1 VPATLAPRDAMAD
14 HGVLFRPG
22 SVPMTRMP
30 IVAALLLTAC
40 ATGALAADAPK
51 KPRELLQPPKQTI
64 ASPITDRFALRGSY
78 QQPAVTTDLRY
89 DASSGALGTEL
100 SGEDDLGL
108 DDELNRGSLEM
119 TLRLLERHRIRGEFF
134 QLRRASE
141 ATMTGTVRFGEDTY
155 LTTERVVTESDIRF
169 FGLTYTYS
177 FLRAERFEFAA
188 GGGLHLFQVEG
199 MAAVPARRL
208 QENFDAAGP
217 FPTIAVDGTYRITD
231 RFSLNARAQYFGI
244 GIDDVDG
251 SLGIYH
257 ADLQF
262 RAWRSLAI
270 GLGYTK
276 TSLHVDSTDDSFS
289 GRLAVDVKG
298 PEVFLRASF

>member
-1 VPATLAPRDAMAD
+1 MRTRFLAWLALGASASVACGAFAAEPAAQ
-14 HGVLFRPG
+14 
-22 SVPMTRMP
+22 
-30 IVAALLLTAC
+30 
-40 ATGALAADAPK
+40 
-51 KPRELLQPPKQTI
+51 PRELLQPPKAVI

-78 QQPAVTTDLRY
+78 QQPRVSTDLRY
-89 DASSGALGTEL
+89 DDSAGLLGTEL
-100 SGEDDLGL
+100 VGERDLGL
-108 DDELNRGSLEM
+108 DDELNKGTLELM
-119 TLRLLERHRIRGEFF
+119 FRMLDRHRVRADFF
-134 QLRRASE
+134 QLKRGGTAQ
-141 ATMTGTVRFGEDTY
+141 MTRTVRFGDETYGVSDT
-155 LTTERVVTESDIRF
+155 VVTTSDIRF

-177 FLRAERFEFAA
+177 FLRAERFEFSA

-199 MAAVPARRL
+199 MASVPARRV

-217 FPTIAVDGTYRITD
+217 FPTLAVDGTYRVTD

-257 ADLQF
+257 ADVQF
-262 RAWRSLAI
+262 RAWPNLAL

-289 GRLAVDVKG
+289 GRLFFDVKG
-298 PEVFLRASF
+298 PEAFVRVSF